1 MCPGLWGTATG
12 LAQVRSLLGGGSELR
27 GGLQVAPRP
36 FWGRPLPA
44 TVSRA
49 QRQQRVRVSVLGL
62 QDQGTSQLPGSCCVT
77 WAACSLSLFEP
88 PSPVT
93 ASGQQ
98 TPSRTVARRGTMQSA
113 LSFAP
118 ESVTTCVTR
127 ALSPGPHCA
136 LSVDTRLC
144 HSVHLAMSLHVS
156 VSLCISL
163 SISFCLCVSLC
174 IYFLCLSFS
183 LSLSLFLYLLLSLS
197 LPISLYLSI
206 SYSLSPSLSLSLS
219 VSLSS
224 HISLAG
230 SQVSPLLSPPPASV
244 FLSTPVSGCLPRPVS
259 ETPMASSLPAVEL
272 TSTPNPAIHARPVRP
287 ARFSGAPH
295 APPSAFWY
303 MPLP

>member
-1 MCPGLWGTATG
+1 M
-12 LAQVRSLLGGGSELR
+12 
-27 GGLQVAPRP
+27 APRP

-163 SISFCLCVSLC
+163 SLYLFLSLCVSL
-174 IYFLCLSFS
+174 YLF
-183 LSLSLFLYLLLSLS
+183 SLSLFLSIFVSISISLIISVPPYLSLS
-197 LPISLYLSI
+197 LDLLLSV
-206 SYSLSPSLSLSLS
+206 S
-219 VSLSS
+219 VSLS
-224 HISLAG
+224 ISLCLSFLSHLSCWVTGVPSAQSSPCLRLSEHTCLG
-230 SQVSPLLSPPPASV
+230 LSPTACLRDPHGFLAPCSRTHKHPQPRHSRQASAPGPLLRGP
-244 FLSTPVSGCLPRPVS
+244 PRP
-259 ETPMASSLPAVEL
+259 
-272 TSTPNPAIHARPVRP
+272 
-287 ARFSGAPH
+287 
-295 APPSAFWY
+295 PPSAFWY